1 MEDYDDIINIP
12 YSGKKSGVALSMHQ
26 RAAQFAPFAALVG
39 HDSMIME
46 TARLTDEELEVTDEA
61 IAILSRKMNCLRM
74 TLSQRPVVTITY
86 FLADE
91 KKSGGEYRTAIGVI
105 RKIDDYENLIVM
117 EDGTRIPLRHI
128 LDLDSEIINQM
139 EEF

>member
-1 MEDYDDIINIP
+1 MGDYDDIMNIP
-12 YSGKKSGVALSMHQ
+12 YSGRKDEGALSMHQ

-46 TARLTDEELEVTDEA
+46 TARLTDEELEIADETFV
-61 IAILSRKMNCLRM
+61 ILNRKMNYLKM
-74 TLSQRPVVTITY
+74 MLHQRPLVTITY

-91 KKSGGEYRTAIGVI
+91 RKSGGEYRTSTGII
-105 RKIDDYENLIVM
+105 RKIDDYENIIVM
-117 EDGTRIPLRHI
+117 EDNTIIPLQHI
-128 LDLDSEIINQM
+128 LDLDSEIITHM